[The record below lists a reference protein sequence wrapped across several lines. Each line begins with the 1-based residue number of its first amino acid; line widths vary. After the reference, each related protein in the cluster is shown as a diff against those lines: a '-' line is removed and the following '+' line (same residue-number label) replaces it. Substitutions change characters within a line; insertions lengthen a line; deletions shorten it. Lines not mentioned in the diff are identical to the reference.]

1 MRFTQGIRLPARS
14 ARQELAAN
22 AHRLWKTCV
31 VPLRAVFLSM
41 IGAAALTAPAALA
54 QVPADTLFMRSAVE
68 NVDGTVTLP
77 LFRGS
82 SGGQTVYYIITE
94 TSDAALSN
102 ALGVNFAPALAEA
115 QNSAAVQFV
124 GSNSTANF
132 AFPAT
137 VTFNTRPDPNTPA
150 ISPADGS
157 LEPIPTGTP
166 PARGNAGYSPLVQ
179 LPNGI
184 IVNAPHIQNNSGRH
198 PRSVSVNTSTLR
210 VVYDE
215 TDGFEGNQPVRYI
228 STDASTEFLAAAENV
243 IFAPALGNIRG
254 PATAGLALLDDGQ
267 VGRNNIQRQG
277 FDSAVADRLDPLNV
291 LEFNPFEAGYSPI
304 WETEP
309 HRWAPGLND
318 GIRNIRQRDYDV
330 VEEKEAAGQLLSP
343 VEDPNAPE
351 KVVNCPIISR
361 RSDSV
366 PPSFTPVLA
375 SLNPGSQL
383 ELYRSTRSPEL
394 LVTEPDGF
402 EVFPDGTESTT
413 PVATITN
420 VEIRIVSQTGTAA
433 NGVLVAVTENPANGT
448 RQCTTGSN
456 GICSVSIFKNIADPV
471 VTIQVVA
478 LNRVASFVRHTNK
491 IEIN

>member
-157 LEPIPTGTP
+157 LEPIPTGIP

-318 GIRNIRQRDYDV
+318 GIRNTRQRDYEI
-330 VEEKEAAGQLLSP
+330 VEDKEAAGQLLSP
-343 VEDPNAPE
+343 IEDPNAPE

-361 RSDSV
+361 RSDAV
-366 PPSFTPVLA
+366 PPNFTPVLA
-375 SLNPGSQL
+375 
-383 ELYRSTRSPEL
+383 
-394 LVTEPDGF
+394 GF
-402 EVFPDGTESTT
+402 ELVNSTT
-413 PVATITN
+413 STTGVFQTFTLTSTVIDGSTGALASGVVVAFGDLGLGHRFSCT
-420 VEIRIVSQTGTAA
+420 TAS
-433 NGVLVAVTENPANGT
+433 NGQCSIFPRVTQGNAIDVAVL
-448 RQCTTGSN
+448 
-456 GICSVSIFKNIADPV
+456 
-471 VTIQVVA
+471 A
-478 LNRVASFVRHTNK
+478 LNRSPQAPGLDGNSIFLFAQGSGGDVIK
-491 IEIN
+491 